1 MERQAA
7 VWAAAGRVAAGAEVD
22 GSETVAVARE
32 VATRVA
38 AKAVAVAVA
47 REATVAAAAR
57 RADQKS

>member
-1 MERQAA
+1 M
-7 VWAAAGRVAAGAEVD
+7 AAGAED
-22 GSETVAVARE
+22 SSNVADV
-32 VATRVA
+32 VVA